1 MEDPKIWADDTP
13 KVGTSASSKRAA
25 RDSPSAKN
33 FLRCDQTIR
42 QALTLHWGPM
52 SPKIV
57 PPNGK
62 YPSQCNFV
70 PGYWSDTVR
79 ANRVSLEEE
88 RVRVNRKSGSIT
100 MTKNSR
106 KQTAQ
111 GGGLARQL
119 GLFGT
124 TMAVM
129 GGIIG
134 AGIFINPYL
143 VADRVHTSALILGA
157 WVAGGGIALLG
168 GFIYAELA
176 ARLPV
181 VGGQYA
187 YLREALYPAVAFLYG
202 WVLLLVIQ
210 TGGMAAVAVT
220 FAKYFLELTHWQVS
234 APLIAASA
242 LALLTIINCLGVRTG
257 SRVQS
262 VMTLAAIAAIA
273 MLELFSFLR
282 GGPSQISWRPILDQP
297 MSASLIFT
305 FGAAMTPVLFAYGG
319 WQTSSFL
326 AGEVRDPGKT
336 LPRGLILGVLGVI
349 AVYTSVNFVYVRALG
364 PAGLAATMTP
374 ASSVMRMLLGP
385 RGGSLIAAGIAL
397 SAFGFLGQS
406 MLTAPRVYFA
416 MAEDRVFFRG
426 VAWIDP
432 RTRVPVVAIL
442 LQGVWAIVIALTGTY
457 SQVVNYVVAM
467 DSMFFGLTAVC
478 LLVLR
483 RRAADSGSSA
493 IEFRVPG
500 HPWTTLLFIAA
511 EWIVVVSTFAHDPK
525 RSFIGLAIAI
535 AGLPAYFLWRE
546 RNKLEGET

>member
-1 MEDPKIWADDTP
+1 MVKYARRNTP
-13 KVGTSASSKRAA
+13 ENLFASSSTVQMTNTK
-25 RDSPSAKN
+25 
-33 FLRCDQTIR
+33 T
-42 QALTLHWGPM
+42 H
-52 SPKIV
+52 
-57 PPNGK
+57 GK
-62 YPSQCNFV
+62 LKEQ
-70 PGYWSDTVR
+70 R
-79 ANRVSLEEE
+79 
-88 RVRVNRKSGSIT
+88 
-100 MTKNSR
+100 
-106 KQTAQ
+106 
-111 GGGLARQL
+111 GLARHL

-143 VADRVHTSALILGA
+143 VADRVHTSALILSA
-157 WVAGGGIALLG
+157 WIAGGLIALAG

-176 ARLPV
+176 TRLPV

-187 YLREALYPAVAFLYG
+187 YLREALHPAVAFLYG

-220 FAKYFLELTHWQVS
+220 FAKYFLELTGWPADAS
-234 APLIAASA
+234 FIAAFA
-242 LALLTIINCLGVRTG
+242 LALLTVINCLGVRAG

-262 VMTLAAIAAIA
+262 AMTLAAIAAIG
-273 MLELFSFLR
+273 MLETFSFLR
-282 GGPSQISWRPILDQP
+282 GGPSQISWHPVLDEP

-336 LPRGLILGVLGVI
+336 LPRGLVLGVLGVI
-349 AVYTSVNFVYVRALG
+349 VVYTSVNFVYVRALG

-374 ASSVMRMLLGP
+374 ASSVMRILLGP
-385 RGGSLIAAGIAL
+385 RGGSLIAAGIAF

-416 MAEDRVFFRG
+416 MAEDRVFFRS

-457 SQVVNYVVAM
+457 AQVVNYVVAM
-467 DSMFFGLTAVC
+467 DSVFFGLTAVC

-483 RRAADSGSSA
+483 HRAAKDGSA
-493 IEFRVPG
+493 AVEYRVPG

-511 EWIVVVSTFAHDPK
+511 EWMVVASTFAHDPK

-535 AGLPAYFLWRE
+535 TGLPAYYLWRAK
-546 RNKLEGET
+546 NKREGKT

>member
-1 MEDPKIWADDTP
+1 M
-13 KVGTSASSKRAA
+13 TSTER
-25 RDSPSAKN
+25 
-33 FLRCDQTIR
+33 T
-42 QALTLHWGPM
+42 
-52 SPKIV
+52 
-57 PPNGK
+57 GK
-62 YPSQCNFV
+62 EQQL
-70 PGYWSDTVR
+70 GVR
-79 ANRVSLEEE
+79 
-88 RVRVNRKSGSIT
+88 
-100 MTKNSR
+100 
-106 KQTAQ
+106 
-111 GGGLARQL
+111 LARQL

-143 VADRVHTSALILGA
+143 VADRVHTSALILSA
-157 WVAGGGIALLG
+157 WIAGGLIALAG

-187 YLREALYPAVAFLYG
+187 YLREALHPVVAFLYG

-220 FAKYFLELTHWQVS
+220 FAHYFLELTHWQVS
-234 APLIAASA
+234 SSLIAASA
-242 LALLTIINCLGVRTG
+242 LALLTAINCLGVRAG

-262 VMTLAAIAAIA
+262 AMTLAAIAAIG
-273 MLELFSFLR
+273 MLEIFSFVR
-282 GGPSQISWRPILDQP
+282 GGPSQISWRPVLDQP
-297 MSASLIFT
+297 VSMSLIFT

-326 AGEVRDPGKT
+326 GGEVRDPRKT

-349 AVYTSVNFVYVRALG
+349 VVYTSVNFVYVRALG

-374 ASSVMRMLLGP
+374 ASTVMRMLLGP
-385 RGGSLIAAGIAL
+385 RGSSLIAAGIAF

-432 RTRVPVVAIL
+432 RTHVPIVAIL
-442 LQGVWAIVIALTGTY
+442 LQGIWAIVIALTGTY
-457 SQVVNYVVAM
+457 AQVVNYVVAM
-467 DSMFFGLTAVC
+467 DSLFFGLTGVC
-478 LLVLR
+478 LFVLR
-483 RRAADSGSSA
+483 RRARGQGPAA
-493 IEFRVPG
+493 TEFRVPG

-511 EWIVVVSTFAHDPK
+511 EWIVVVSTFTHDPK
-525 RSFIGLAIAI
+525 HSLIGLAIAI
-535 AGLPAYFLWRE
+535 AGLPAYYLWRA
-546 RNKLEGET
+546 RNKGET

>member
-1 MEDPKIWADDTP
+1 M
-13 KVGTSASSKRAA
+13 
-25 RDSPSAKN
+25 
-33 FLRCDQTIR
+33 
-42 QALTLHWGPM
+42 
-52 SPKIV
+52 
-57 PPNGK
+57 
-62 YPSQCNFV
+62 CNFV
-70 PGYWSDTVR
+70 AGGCDG
-79 ANRVSLEEE
+79 
-88 RVRVNRKSGSIT
+88 RVRPNCEWPGGRLRGVKHKSDSMK
-100 MTKNSR
+100 MTENPG
-106 KQTAQ
+106 KQADQ
-111 GGGLARQL
+111 GGGLVRQL

-143 VADRVHTSALILGA
+143 VADRVHTSTLILGA
-157 WVAGGGIALLG
+157 WIAGGLIALLG

-187 YLREALYPAVAFLYG
+187 YLREALHPALAFLYG

-220 FAKYFLELTHWQVS
+220 FARYFLELTHWQVS
-234 APLIAASA
+234 ASLVAASA
-242 LALLTIINCLGVRTG
+242 LALLTVINCLGVSAG

-262 VMTLAAIAAIA
+262 AMTLAAIAAIA
-273 MLELFSFLR
+273 MLEIFSFVR
-282 GGPSQISWRPILDQP
+282 GGPSQISWRPVLDQP
-297 MSASLIFT
+297 VSMSLIFT

-326 AGEVRDPGKT
+326 AGEVRDPRKT
-336 LPRGLILGVLGVI
+336 LPRGLVLGVLGVI

-374 ASSVMRMLLGP
+374 ASTVMRALLGP
-385 RGGSLIAAGIAL
+385 RGGSLIAAGIAF

-416 MAEDRVFFRG
+416 MAKDRIFFRG

-432 RTRVPVVAIL
+432 RTHVPVVAIL

-457 SQVVNYVVAM
+457 AQVVNYVVAM
-467 DSMFFGLTAVC
+467 DSLFFGLTAIC

-483 RRAADSGSSA
+483 RRAAVEGPPA
-493 IEFRVPG
+493 IEFRVPR

-525 RSFIGLAIAI
+525 HSLIGLVIAI
-535 AGLPAYFLWRE
+535 AGLPAYYLWRAK
-546 RNKLEGET
+546 NKGVTET

>member
-1 MEDPKIWADDTP
+1 MVEYAPSQR
-13 KVGTSASSKRAA
+13 GSRRSSFLE
-25 RDSPSAKN
+25 PSA
-33 FLRCDQTIR
+33 
-42 QALTLHWGPM
+42 
-52 SPKIV
+52 
-57 PPNGK
+57 
-62 YPSQCNFV
+62 
-70 PGYWSDTVR
+70 
-79 ANRVSLEEE
+79 VSMITSGNPVKPEE
-88 RVRVNRKSGSIT
+88 
-100 MTKNSR
+100 
-106 KQTAQ
+106 Q

-134 AGIFINPYL
+134 AGIFINPYI
-143 VADRVHTSALILGA
+143 VADRVHTSTLILSA
-157 WVAGGGIALLG
+157 WIAGGLIALLG

-187 YLREALYPAVAFLYG
+187 YLREALHPAVAFLYG

-220 FAKYFLELTHWQVS
+220 FARYFLELTRWQVS
-234 APLIAASA
+234 ASLVAASA
-242 LALLTIINCLGVRTG
+242 LALLTVINCLGVRAG

-262 VMTLAAIAAIA
+262 AMTLAAIAAIG

-282 GGPSQISWRPILDQP
+282 GGPSQISWRPVLDQP
-297 MSASLIFT
+297 MSMGLVFT

-326 AGEVRDPGKT
+326 AGEVRDPRKT

-349 AVYTSVNFVYVRALG
+349 AVYTSVNFVYVRVLG
-364 PAGLAATMTP
+364 PAGLAVTMTP
-374 ASSVMRMLLGP
+374 ASTVMHALLGP
-385 RGGSLIAAGIAL
+385 RGGSLIAAGIAF

-416 MAEDRVFFRG
+416 MAEDRIFFQS

-432 RTRVPVVAIL
+432 RTHVPVIAIL

-457 SQVVNYVVAM
+457 AQVVNYVVAM
-467 DSMFFGLTAVC
+467 DSLFFGLTAVC
-478 LLVLR
+478 LLVMR
-483 RRAADSGSSA
+483 RRAVAQGSPA

-535 AGLPAYFLWRE
+535 AGLPAYYLWRA
-546 RNKLEGET
+546 RNKGEAAT